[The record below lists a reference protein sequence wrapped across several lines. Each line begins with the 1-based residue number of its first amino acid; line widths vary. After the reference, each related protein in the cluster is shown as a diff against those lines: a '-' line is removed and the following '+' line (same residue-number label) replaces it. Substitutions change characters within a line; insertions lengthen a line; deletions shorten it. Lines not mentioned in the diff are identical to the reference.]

1 MWYYLIFQTIVLSI
15 ACAFIVA
22 GEYQSN
28 AYIVKRK
35 HDLYNGIGAAIIL
48 IFLAGLAA
56 TFVFYMMPNL

>member
-15 ACAFIVA
+15 AAAFIIA

-28 AYIVKRK
+28 DYLVKRK
-35 HDLYNGIGAAIIL
+35 HDLYCGVGYAIIL

-56 TFVFYMMPNL
+56 TFVFYLKQNL